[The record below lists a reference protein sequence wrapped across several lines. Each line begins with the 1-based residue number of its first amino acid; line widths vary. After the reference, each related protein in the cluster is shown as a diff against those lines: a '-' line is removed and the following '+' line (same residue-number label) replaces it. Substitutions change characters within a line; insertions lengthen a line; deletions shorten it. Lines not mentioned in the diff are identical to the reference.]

1 MFVLVMA
8 LGMFASAGMYAAA
21 FHFDRWEVLLGF
33 IPLWVVVMVA
43 HYFGKLDCLGVSY
56 ASIDAHG
63 PPASPPEGPPEGGC
77 GCGGAPMREH
87 AEAWRS

>member
-1 MFVLVMA
+1 MLVMA

-33 IPLWVVVMVA
+33 IPLWVVVMAA
-43 HYFGKLDCLGVSY
+43 HYFGKLDYLGVSY

-63 PPASPPEGPPEGGC
+63 LPASPPERPPEGGR
-77 GCGGAPMREH
+77 GRAGMPIRAP